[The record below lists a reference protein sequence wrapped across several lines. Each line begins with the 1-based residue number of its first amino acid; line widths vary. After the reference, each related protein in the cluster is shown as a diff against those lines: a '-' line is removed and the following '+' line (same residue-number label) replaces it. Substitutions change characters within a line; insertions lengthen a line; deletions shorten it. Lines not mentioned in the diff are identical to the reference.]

1 MRRWEKQEGLPVHRH
16 LHHRR
21 DSIYAYTTELDIWQR
36 GRQNHLPE
44 NGALDAMMPAGEDG
58 SIASARSQTRRRNLG
73 LIAVAALSVLAI
85 TASAIKLRVTPAVP
99 RLTTPLSVSH
109 FHYRN
114 S

>member
-1 MRRWEKQEGLPVHRH
+1 MAQDVRHPANPSEASASTGRLDSWKEIAAYLKRNVTTVRRWEKQEGLPVHRH

-58 SIASARSQTRRRNLG
+58 SIA
-73 LIAVAALSVLAI
+73 
-85 TASAIKLRVTPAVP
+85 
-99 RLTTPLSVSH
+99 
-109 FHYRN
+109 
-114 S
+114 